1 MESLKEID
9 LHISKNFFHHLVYDD
24 GEILGLRRFSLY
36 SKNPILEH
44 VYHVSTKERLESILN
59 LGLVPQP
66 SNHWAYGHGSMVFV
80 SESLKE
86 RWSGN
91 LLDKEWNFKILL
103 TIRASNYKW
112 FKDTNLHK
120 RPYLCTFDS
129 ISPLDIVSVI
139 EI

>member
-1 MESLKEID
+1 
-9 LHISKNFFHHLVYDD
+9 
-24 GEILGLRRFSLY
+24 
-36 SKNPILEH
+36 
-44 VYHVSTKERLESILN
+44 
-59 LGLVPQP
+59 
-66 SNHWAYGHGSMVFV
+66 MVFV

-91 LLDKEWNFKILL
+91 FLDKEWNFKILL